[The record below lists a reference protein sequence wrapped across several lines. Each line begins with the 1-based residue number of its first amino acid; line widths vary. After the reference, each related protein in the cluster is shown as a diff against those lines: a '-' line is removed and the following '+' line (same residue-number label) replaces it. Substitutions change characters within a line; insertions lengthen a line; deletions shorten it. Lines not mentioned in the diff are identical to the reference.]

1 MEEKVLDSFPFDSM
15 DVLNEESGQ
24 MEPDREYPAKVFA
37 DYFRKFLS
45 NGVYFG
51 EYNNYKENS
60 MKVELDGGMNIK
72 VLPGAGIIEG
82 VDFENSE
89 EVIFT
94 LDRPATGTRIDRVV
108 VQLNN
113 SLDTRATRLYI
124 KQGNSSG
131 PGELQRDAN
140 IYEICIAEV
149 TTNDASNLSDNDI
162 RDTRMNKIVCGVVSS
177 LITIDGEEIINEYK
191 TYVDSIYEELVRKDQ
206 DIILENGRTI
216 NDSEGRGLST
226 NDFTDADKRKLD
238 DLSNTIVMNRLDS
251 SSAFYALSA
260 AMGKKLNDEKQG
272 KIRVG
277 NTTPVSSQLAEGE
290 IYLQYFD

>member
-15 DVLNEESGQ
+15 NVLNEESGQ
-24 MEPDREYPAKVFA
+24 MEPDREYEAKIFSN
-37 DYFRKFLS
+37 YFKKFLS

-82 VDFENSE
+82 VDFENE
-89 EVIFT
+89 EEAIFT
-94 LDRPATGTRIDRVV
+94 LDRPVTGSRIDRVV

-113 SLDTRATRLYI
+113 SLDTRATKLYI

-131 PGELQRDAN
+131 PAELQRDAN

-149 TTNDASNLSDNDI
+149 TTNDASNISVNDI
-162 RDTRMNKIVCGVVSS
+162 KDTRMNKVVCGVVSS

-191 TYVDSIYEELVRKDQ
+191 AYVDSIYEELVRKDQ
-206 DIILENGRTI
+206 NIVLEEGCTI
-216 NDSEGRGLST
+216 NDSDGRGLSK
-226 NDFTDADKRKLD
+226 NDFTDVLRKKLE

-260 AMGKKLNDEKQG
+260 AMGKKLNEEKQG
-272 KIRVG
+272 KIRIG
-277 NTTPVSSQLAEGE
+277 NTTPVSNQLAEGE

>member
-24 MEPDREYPAKVFA
+24 MEPDREYAAKVFA

-82 VDFENSE
+82 VDFENTE
-89 EVIFT
+89 ETIFT

-113 SLDTRATRLYI
+113 SLDTRATKLYI

-131 PGELQRDAN
+131 VAELQRDAN

-149 TTNDASNLSDNDI
+149 TTNDASNLLESDI

-191 TYVDSIYEELVRKDQ
+191 AYVDSIYEELVRKDQ
-206 DIILENGRTI
+206 DIILDTGCII
-216 NDSEGRGLST
+216 NDSEGRGLSK
-226 NDFTDADKRKLD
+226 NDFTDAYKRKLD
-238 DLSNTIVMNRLDS
+238 ELSNTIVMNRLDS
-251 SSAFYALSA
+251 SSTFYALSA
-260 AMGKKLNDEKQG
+260 AMGKKLNEDKQG